1 MSCSNCFNGCA
12 EITSDKCVK
21 YTGTDIP
28 ALGISYGDTLL
39 HVEEQLA
46 KFIISTLNGTGIV
59 INVPQSVIC
68 DLIKKHLPT
77 CPSYQLDE
85 LIITLIKAICDLQ
98 TQVTAIKDD
107 ITALN
112 ADYVIPVTLGVPCL
126 SGVTSSS
133 DTHQIVQAIIT
144 KLCAVDSSLTAL
156 ILNVNTNYVKQSE
169 INQYIA
175 NYLATL
181 APANK
186 AYTKMVPYVAMPY
199 FGQLSN
205 YPATGDALSL
215 TGAGVGYWE
224 KVYLCNG
231 LSSGVPDL
239 RGRAP
244 VGTTDGTMGG
254 STMDSNVNPSNPF
267 NPSYS
272 LGGKQGSNS
281 VTLTTAQIPAHNH
294 SAANSATGITRTITG
309 TSSQSEAPNGSP
321 VYPTFNSTQGLGTGF
336 TNPSGLNVTLT
347 DPTHTHTISDTGGGQ
362 PHSNNQ
368 PMMGAYYI
376 IYIP

>member
-21 YTGTDIP
+21 YTGADIP

-46 KFIISTLNGTGIV
+46 KFIISTLDGTGI
-59 INVPQSVIC
+59 IIDVPQSVIC
-68 DLIKKHLPT
+68 DLIKKHLPI

-85 LIITLIKAICDLQ
+85 LIIALIKAICDLQ
-98 TQVTAIKDD
+98 TQVDAVKAD

-112 ADYVIPVTLGVPCL
+112 ADYTIGCL
-126 SGVTSSS
+126 TGVTASS

-144 KLCAVDSSLTAL
+144 KLCAVDTSLTAL
-156 ILNVNTNYVKQSE
+156 ILNVNNNYVKIAD
-169 INQYIA
+169 INTYIA
-175 NYLATL
+175 AYLATQ

-215 TGAGVGYWE
+215 TGAGIGYWE
-224 KVYLCNG
+224 KIYLCNG
-231 LSSGVPDL
+231 LNFTPDL
-239 RGRAP
+239 RGRST

-254 STMDSNVNPSNPF
+254 PTMDTNVIPSAF

-272 LGGKQGSNS
+272 LGTKQGTNS
-281 VTLTTAQIPAHNH
+281 ITLTTAQIPSHNH
-294 SAANSATGITRTITG
+294 TAANSATGITESITG

-321 VYPTFNSTQGLGTGF
+321 VYPTFNSTQGLGTAF

>member
-21 YTGTDIP
+21 YTGADIP

-46 KFIISTLNGTGIV
+46 KFIISTLDGTGIV
-59 INVPQSVIC
+59 IDVPQSVIC

-98 TQVTAIKDD
+98 TQVTAIKAD

-112 ADYVIPVTLGVPCL
+112 ADYTIGCL
-126 SGVTSSS
+126 TGVTASS

-144 KLCAVDSSLTAL
+144 KLCSLDTGLTAL
-156 ILNVNTNYVKQSE
+156 ILNVNTNYVKIAD
-169 INQYIA
+169 INSYIA
-175 NYLATL
+175 AYLATL

-215 TGAGVGYWE
+215 TGAGIGYWE
-224 KVYLCNG
+224 KIYLCNG
-231 LSSGVPDL
+231 LNFTPDL
-239 RGRAP
+239 RGRST

-254 STMDSNVNPSNPF
+254 PTMDTNVIPSAF

-272 LGGKQGSNS
+272 LGTKQGTNS
-281 VTLTTAQIPAHNH
+281 ISLTTAQIPAHNH

-321 VYPTFNSTQGLGTGF
+321 IYPTFNSTQGLGTAF
-336 TNPSGLNVTLT
+336 TNPSGLTVTLT

-376 IYIP
+376 MYIP

>member
-46 KFIISTLNGTGIV
+46 KFIISTLDGTGIV
-59 INVPQSVIC
+59 IDVPQSVIC

-98 TQVTAIKDD
+98 EQVTAIKAD

-112 ADYVIPVTLGVPCL
+112 ADYTIGCL
-126 SGVTSSS
+126 NGVTSSS

-144 KLCAVDSSLTAL
+144 KLCSLDTGLTAL
-156 ILNVNTNYVKQSE
+156 ILNVNTNYVKIAD
-169 INQYIA
+169 INTYIA
-175 NYLATL
+175 NYLAVNT
-181 APANK
+181 PANK

-231 LSSGVPDL
+231 LNFTPDL
-239 RGRAP
+239 RGRST

-254 STMDSNVNPSNPF
+254 PTMDSEVIPSAF
-267 NPSYS
+267 NPNYS
-272 LGGKQGSNS
+272 LGTKRGSNS

-309 TSSQSEAPNGSP
+309 TSSQSDAPNGSP
-321 VYPTFNSTQGLGTGF
+321 VYPTFNSTIGVGGVPF
-336 TNPSGLNVTLT
+336 TNPSGLTVTLT

>member
-21 YTGTDIP
+21 YTGADIP

-46 KFIISTLNGTGIV
+46 KFIISTLDGTGIV
-59 INVPQSVIC
+59 IDVPQSVIC

-98 TQVTAIKDD
+98 TQVTAIKAD

-112 ADYVIPVTLGVPCL
+112 ADYTIGCL
-126 SGVTSSS
+126 TGVTASS

-144 KLCAVDSSLTAL
+144 KLCSLDTGLTAL
-156 ILNVNTNYVKQSE
+156 ILNVNTNYVKIAD
-169 INQYIA
+169 INSYIA
-175 NYLATL
+175 AYLATL

-215 TGAGVGYWE
+215 TGAGIGYWE
-224 KVYLCNG
+224 KIYLCNG
-231 LSSGVPDL
+231 LNFTPDL
-239 RGRAP
+239 RGRST

-254 STMDSNVNPSNPF
+254 PTMDTNVIPSAF

-272 LGGKQGSNS
+272 LGTKQGTNS
-281 VTLTTAQIPAHNH
+281 ISLTTAQIPAHNH

-321 VYPTFNSTQGLGTGF
+321 VYPTFNSTQGLGTAF
-336 TNPSGLNVTLT
+336 TNPSGLTVTLT

-376 IYIP
+376 MYIP

>member
-12 EITSDKCVK
+12 EISSDKCVK

-46 KFIISTLNGTGIV
+46 KFIISTLDGTGIV
-59 INVPQSVIC
+59 IDVPQSVIC

-85 LIITLIKAICDLQ
+85 IIITLIKAICDLQ
-98 TQVTAIKDD
+98 EQVTAIKAD

-112 ADYVIPVTLGVPCL
+112 ANYTIGCL
-126 SGVTSSS
+126 TGVTASS

-144 KLCAVDSSLTAL
+144 KLCSLDTGLTAL
-156 ILNVNTNYVKQSE
+156 ILNVNTNYVKIAD
-169 INQYIA
+169 INTYIA

-186 AYTKMVPYVAMPY
+186 AYTKMVAYVAMPY

-224 KVYLCNG
+224 KIYLCNG
-231 LSSGVPDL
+231 LNFTPDL
-239 RGRAP
+239 RGRST

-254 STMDSNVNPSNPF
+254 PTMDTNVNPSNPF

-272 LGGKQGSNS
+272 LGTKQGTNS
-281 VTLTTAQIPAHNH
+281 ITLTTAQIPAHNH
-294 SAANSATGITRTITG
+294 TATDSGHRHSITGITSGST
-309 TSSQSEAPNGSP
+309 APNGAAK
-321 VYPTFNSTQGLGTGF
+321 YPTFNSATDLGGNSFTTPIDGLD
-336 TNPSGLNVTLT
+336 NVTT
-347 DPTHTHTISDTGGGQ
+347 GQANISVSNTGGGQ

-376 IYIP
+376 MYIP

>member
-1 MSCSNCFNGCA
+1 
-12 EITSDKCVK
+12 VK
-21 YTGTDIP
+21 YTGADIP

-46 KFIISTLNGTGIV
+46 KFIISTLDGTGIV
-59 INVPQSVIC
+59 IDVPQSVIC

-98 TQVTAIKDD
+98 TQVTAIKAD

-112 ADYVIPVTLGVPCL
+112 ADYTIGCL
-126 SGVTSSS
+126 TGVTASS

-144 KLCAVDSSLTAL
+144 KLCSLDTGLTAL
-156 ILNVNTNYVKQSE
+156 ILNVNTNYVKIAD
-169 INQYIA
+169 INSYIA
-175 NYLATL
+175 AYLATL

-215 TGAGVGYWE
+215 TGAGIGYWE
-224 KVYLCNG
+224 KIYLCNG
-231 LSSGVPDL
+231 LNFTPDL
-239 RGRAP
+239 RGRST

-254 STMDSNVNPSNPF
+254 PTMDTNVIPSAF

-272 LGGKQGSNS
+272 LGTKQGTNS
-281 VTLTTAQIPAHNH
+281 ISLTTAQIPAHNH

-321 VYPTFNSTQGLGTGF
+321 VYPTFNSTQGLGTAF
-336 TNPSGLNVTLT
+336 TNPSGLTVTLT

-376 IYIP
+376 MYIP

>member
-12 EITSDKCVK
+12 EISSDKCVK

-46 KFIISTLNGTGIV
+46 KFIISTLDGTGIV
-59 INVPQSVIC
+59 IDVPQSVIC

-85 LIITLIKAICDLQ
+85 IIITLIKAICDLQ
-98 TQVTAIKDD
+98 EQVTAIKAD

-112 ADYVIPVTLGVPCL
+112 ANYTIGCL
-126 SGVTSSS
+126 TGVTASS

-144 KLCAVDSSLTAL
+144 KLCSLDTGLTAL
-156 ILNVNTNYVKQSE
+156 ILNVNTNYVKIAD
-169 INQYIA
+169 INTYIA

-186 AYTKMVPYVAMPY
+186 AYTKMVAYVAMPY

-224 KVYLCNG
+224 KIYLCNG
-231 LSSGVPDL
+231 LNFTPDL
-239 RGRAP
+239 RGRST

-254 STMDSNVNPSNPF
+254 PTMDTNVNPSNPF

-272 LGGKQGSNS
+272 LGTKQGTNS
-281 VTLTTAQIPAHNH
+281 ITLTTAQIPAHNH
-294 SAANSATGITRTITG
+294 APTISDPGHKHPIDQFYSRPINYGSENSTPVLQKEFGANSTLVTPTVDNTVTTATTGITLSIANTG
-309 TSSQSEAPNGSP
+309 EGN
-321 VYPTFNSTQGLGTGF
+321 
-336 TNPSGLNVTLT
+336 
-347 DPTHTHTISDTGGGQ
+347 

-376 IYIP
+376 MYIP

>member
-39 HVEEQLA
+39 HVEERLA
-46 KFIISTLNGTGIV
+46 SFVISTLNGTGIT
-59 INVPQSVIC
+59 INVPPSVIC

-77 CPSYQLDE
+77 CPTYHLDE
-85 LIITLIKAICDLQ
+85 ILITLIRAICDLQ
-98 TQVTAIKDD
+98 SQVSVIKGD
-107 ITALN
+107 ITTLN
-112 ADYVIPVTLGVPCL
+112 ADYTIGCL
-126 SGVTSSS
+126 TGVTASS
-133 DTHQIVQAIIT
+133 DTHDIVQAIIT
-144 KLCAVDSSLTAL
+144 KLCAVDSSLASF
-156 ILNVNTNYVKQSE
+156 IINVNAIYVKKSE
-169 INQYIA
+169 IDSYIA
-175 NYLATL
+175 AYLASTT
-181 APANK
+181 PANK

-231 LSSGVPDL
+231 LNSSVPDL

-254 STMDSNVNPSNPF
+254 PTMDSNVNPSNPF

-272 LGGKQGSNS
+272 LGTKQGTNS
-281 VTLTTAQIPAHNH
+281 VTLTVAQIPAHNH
-294 SAANSATGITRTITG
+294 SAANSATGITDSITG

-321 VYPTFNSTQGLGTGF
+321 VYPTFNSTQGLGTAF
-336 TNPSGLNVTLT
+336 TNPSGLSVNLT
-347 DPTHTHTISDTGGGQ
+347 DPTHTHTISNTGGGE

>member
-1 MSCSNCFNGCA
+1 MDA
-12 EITSDKCVK
+12 VK
-21 YTGTDIP
+21 
-28 ALGISYGDTLL
+28 A
-39 HVEEQLA
+39 
-46 KFIISTLNGTGIV
+46 
-59 INVPQSVIC
+59 
-68 DLIKKHLPT
+68 
-77 CPSYQLDE
+77 
-85 LIITLIKAICDLQ
+85 
-98 TQVTAIKDD
+98 D

-112 ADYVIPVTLGVPCL
+112 ADYTIGCL
-126 SGVTSSS
+126 TGVTASS

-144 KLCAVDSSLTAL
+144 KLCAVDTSLTAL
-156 ILNVNTNYVKQSE
+156 ILNVNNNYVKIAD
-169 INQYIA
+169 INTYIA
-175 NYLATL
+175 AYLATQ

-215 TGAGVGYWE
+215 TGAGIGYWE
-224 KVYLCNG
+224 KIYLCNG
-231 LSSGVPDL
+231 LNFTPDL
-239 RGRAP
+239 RGRST

-254 STMDSNVNPSNPF
+254 PTMDTNVIPSAF

-272 LGGKQGSNS
+272 LGTKQGTNS
-281 VTLTTAQIPAHNH
+281 ITLTTAQIPSHNH
-294 SAANSATGITRTITG
+294 TAANSATGITESITG

-321 VYPTFNSTQGLGTGF
+321 VYPTFNSTQGLGTAF

>member
-46 KFIISTLNGTGIV
+46 KFIISTLDGTGIV
-59 INVPQSVIC
+59 IDVPQSVIC

-112 ADYVIPVTLGVPCL
+112 ADYVIPVTSGVPCL
-126 SGVTSSS
+126 TGVTTSS

-144 KLCAVDSSLTAL
+144 KLCAVDASLTAL
-156 ILNVNTNYVKQSE
+156 ILNVNTNYVKIAD
-169 INQYIA
+169 INTYIA

-231 LSSGVPDL
+231 LNFTPDL
-239 RGRAP
+239 RGRST

-254 STMDSNVNPSNPF
+254 PTMDSEVIPSAF
-267 NPSYS
+267 NPNYS
-272 LGGKQGSNS
+272 LGTKRGSNS

-294 SAANSATGITRTITG
+294 SAANSATGITALLSG
-309 TSSQSEAPNGSP
+309 TSSQSEAPNGAMP
-321 VYPTFNSTQGLGTGF
+321 YPTFNSDKNLGVAF
-336 TNPSGLNVTLT
+336 SNPGGLNLTLT
-347 DPTHTHTISDTGGGQ
+347 DPTHTHTISNTGGGE

>member
-21 YTGTDIP
+21 YTGADIP

-46 KFIISTLNGTGIV
+46 KFIISTLDGTGIV
-59 INVPQSVIC
+59 IDVPQSVIC

-98 TQVTAIKDD
+98 TQVTAIKAD

-112 ADYVIPVTLGVPCL
+112 ADYTIGCL
-126 SGVTSSS
+126 TGVTASS

-144 KLCAVDSSLTAL
+144 KLCSLDTGLTAL
-156 ILNVNTNYVKQSE
+156 ILNVNTNYVKIAN
-169 INQYIA
+169 INSYIA
-175 NYLATL
+175 AYLATL

-224 KVYLCNG
+224 KIYLCNG
-231 LSSGVPDL
+231 LNFTPDL
-239 RGRAP
+239 RGRST

-254 STMDSNVNPSNPF
+254 PTMDTNVIPSAF

-272 LGGKQGSNS
+272 LGTKQGTNS
-281 VTLTTAQIPAHNH
+281 ITLTTAQIPAHNH

-321 VYPTFNSTQGLGTGF
+321 IYPTFNSTQGLGTAF
-336 TNPSGLNVTLT
+336 TNPSGLTVTLT

-376 IYIP
+376 MYIP

>member
-39 HVEEQLA
+39 HVEQQLA
-46 KFIISTLNGTGIV
+46 NFIISTLDGTGIV
-59 INVPQSVIC
+59 IDVPQSVIC

-98 TQVTAIKDD
+98 TQVTAIKAD

-112 ADYVIPVTLGVPCL
+112 ADYTIGCL
-126 SGVTSSS
+126 TGVTASS

-144 KLCAVDSSLTAL
+144 KLCSLDTGLTAL
-156 ILNVNTNYVKQSE
+156 ILNVNTNYVKIAD
-169 INQYIA
+169 INSYIA
-175 NYLATL
+175 AYLATQT
-181 APANK
+181 PANK

-215 TGAGVGYWE
+215 TGAGIGYWE
-224 KVYLCNG
+224 KIYLCNG
-231 LSSGVPDL
+231 LNFTPDL
-239 RGRAP
+239 RGRST

-254 STMDSNVNPSNPF
+254 PAMDTNVNPSNPL

-272 LGGKQGSNS
+272 LGTKQGTNF

-294 SAANSATGITRTITG
+294 SAANSATGITDSITG

-321 VYPTFNSTQGLGTGF
+321 VYPTFNSTQGLGTAF
-336 TNPSGLNVTLT
+336 TNPSGLSVDLT
-347 DPTHTHTISDTGGGQ
+347 DPTHTHTISNTGGGE

-376 IYIP
+376 MYIP